1 MFFGLGVVNMDLG
14 GLVAII
20 VAIIGVIVWFVR
32 LEGSTKNNKKDIH
45 EMRCELKEFKNLT
58 IEMALIK
65 QDVGFIKKS
74 MKESKDQ
81 NKKII
86 ELLTDKTNPSS

>member
-1 MFFGLGVVNMDLG
+1 MFFGLGVVNIDLG

-45 EMRCELKEFKNLT
+45 EMRFELKEFKNLT

-86 ELLTDKTNPSS
+86 ELLTDKTNSNS